1 MNHLKRLLPYISR
14 YKYLFWGGMAGLL
27 IARVFEA
34 LIPLYLRD
42 AIDTIATGQTELLAP
57 TLSILGCVFGRFMS
71 IVLSRRLIRRIGVAI
86 SYDLR
91 SRLYRHLQKQ
101 GPAFFAR
108 FNTGD
113 LMARAVNDIQLIKQ
127 MMDNG
132 SRTVVVLTFCA
143 TVALIFMSS
152 LSPRLTWLIVPPLPI
167 IIIVAYF
174 LSKRMYKYSIVVQEG
189 FANISHQVQEN
200 LNGIRTIQS
209 LVQEDEEI
217 KRFDKINQDYASN
230 FLEVIRTNSLLN
242 VWMPALGAACSVVI
256 LGYGGN
262 AVISGEISVGTFTA
276 FFWYLGM
283 LLWPMRAAG
292 DVVTLWQR
300 GASGAERLFEILDYP
315 PEIGDTPIPAAPK
328 TISGTLEIRDLNFSY
343 APGADPVL
351 KKLNLSVKAGQT
363 IAMLGHIGAGKSTLL
378 KLMVRL
384 LDPPPGTILLDGI
397 DIRSYPLAQ
406 IREQIVLVLQD
417 PFLFAESLH
426 ENLTYDLPDR
436 QTGLIWEAADAADL
450 KETILDLPNQLETE
464 VGERG
469 VTLSG
474 GQKQRAA
481 LARGLIRNAPILLLD
496 DCFSSIDTETEET
509 ILTRLK
515 ALRKQTTTFLISH
528 RVSTVKNADMILV
541 LENGSI
547 SETGSHQQLMD
558 KGGIYAR
565 IQNLQNRHNYL
576 LKNLEERTKNE
587 PADH

>member
-1 MNHLKRLLPYISR
+1 MNHLKRLLPYLSR
-14 YKYLFWGGMAGLL
+14 YKYPFWGGMAGLL
-27 IARVFEA
+27 FARVFEA
-34 LIPLYLRD
+34 LIPLFLRD
-42 AIDTIATGQTELLAP
+42 AIDTIATGNTQLLIP
-57 TLSILGCVFGRFMS
+57 TIAILGCVLGRFLS
-71 IVLSRRLIRRIGVAI
+71 IVISRRIIRRIGVAV

-91 SRLYRHLQKQ
+91 NRLYRHLQKQ
-101 GPAFFAR
+101 GPGFFAR

-127 MMDNG
+127 MVDNG
-132 SRTVVVLTFCA
+132 TRTVVVLTFCA
-143 TVALIFMSS
+143 SVALIFMTS
-152 LSPRLTWLIVPPLPI
+152 LSPGLTLFIIPPLPV

-174 LSKRMYKYSIVVQEG
+174 LSKRMYTYSVIVQEG
-189 FANISHQVQEN
+189 FADISHQVQEN
-200 LNGIRTIQS
+200 LNGIRTVQS

-217 KRFDKINQDYASN
+217 KRFDKVNDQYADD

-242 VWMPALGAACSVVI
+242 VWMPALGAACSVII

-262 AVISGEISVGTFTA
+262 SVLRGEISIGTFTA

-300 GASGAERLFEILDYP
+300 GASGAERIFEILDYN
-315 PEIGDTPIPAAPK
+315 PEIFDQPIPDVPK
-328 TISGTLEIRDLNFSY
+328 KLTGTLEIKNLNFSY
-343 APGADPVL
+343 PPGFDPVL
-351 KKLNLSVKAGQT
+351 RQLNLNVEAGQT
-363 IAMLGHIGAGKSTLL
+363 VAILGHIGSGKSTLL

-397 DIRSYPLAQ
+397 DIKSYPLTQ
-406 IREQIVLVLQD
+406 IRAQIVLVLQD
-417 PFLFAESLH
+417 PFLFAESLQ
-426 ENLTYDLPDR
+426 ENLTYDQPDR
-436 QTGLIWEAADAADL
+436 QASQIWQAAEAADL
-450 KETILDLPNQLETE
+450 KDTILELPDQMETE
-464 VGERG
+464 IGERG

-515 ALRKQTTTFLISH
+515 ELRDGATTFLISH

-541 LENGSI
+541 LENGRI
-547 SETGSHQQLMD
+547 AETGTHEELIE
-558 KGGIYAR
+558 KEGIYAR
-565 IQNLQNRHNYL
+565 IQHLQNRHTYL
-576 LKNLEERTKNE
+576 LKNLENRTDDE
-587 PADH
+587 PSN